1 MQRYLF
7 VVKKVCA
14 WRLFFDGRDKKCMLT
29 VCFQCEFVL
38 VGAKLKT
45 GNTKK
50 MDNFPKLPISYEK
63 KTNYCVCQSY
73 ASLFTWNARLDF
85 MLEALFG

>member
-29 VCFQCEFVL
+29 VCFQCEFIL

-50 MDNFPKLPISYEK
+50 WTTFPSCPSPMK
-63 KTNYCVCQSY
+63 KNQIIVCV
-73 ASLFTWNARLDF
+73 SLMRVCSHGMQGLI
-85 MLEALFG
+85 LC

>member
-50 MDNFPKLPISYEK
+50 WTTFPSCPSPMK
-63 KTNYCVCQSY
+63 KNQIIVCQSY

>member
-14 WRLFFDGRDKKCMLT
+14 WRLFLMAEIKICMLT
-29 VCFQCEFVL
+29 VCFQCELVL
-38 VGAKLKT
+38 VGVKLKT

-63 KTNYCVCQSY
+63 KIKLLCVSVLCEFVHMECK
-73 ASLFTWNARLDF
+73 A
-85 MLEALFG
+85 